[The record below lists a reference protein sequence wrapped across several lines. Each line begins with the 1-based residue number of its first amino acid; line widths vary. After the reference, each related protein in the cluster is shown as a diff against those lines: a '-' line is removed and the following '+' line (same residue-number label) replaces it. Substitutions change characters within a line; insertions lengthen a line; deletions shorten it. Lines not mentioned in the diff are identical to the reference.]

1 MTSSKMTPAE
11 RRATISLSFIMGLRM
26 VGLFMV
32 LPVFALYATGLEGST
47 PMLIGV
53 SMGIYGLFQAIFQ
66 ITFGSLSDRIGRK
79 PAILCAL
86 IIFALGSVIAGSA
99 QTINMM
105 IIGRALQ
112 GIGAIGSTTLALLA
126 DLTRED
132 QRTKAMMISGISI
145 GFSFT
150 LAMLAG
156 PLLAPWLSVGEM
168 FYLAAVMA
176 ALAAI
181 VLITYVPNPTNSVW
195 HGDTEPEAKSFLQ
208 LLFVPELGRLN
219 LGIFSSHAVFTASFI
234 AIPMALHQFVGLAAS
249 EQWKIYLPALAAALV
264 LSVIAIGLA
273 ERRKQVKKFFLL
285 GILTMAISLGI
296 LWLGMSSATAS
307 IVGIALFFAG
317 FSLLESFLPSLVSRT
332 APAACKGS
340 AMGIYSCSQYSG
352 IFAGG
357 ILGGWLFSH
366 FQFSGVYSFCIGLT
380 LLWFFIAMPM
390 REPQRQ
396 KPDFIRPQ
404 EPLQSINS

>member
-1 MTSSKMTPAE
+1 MTSTKMTPAE

-26 VGLFMV
+26 IGLFMV

-79 PAILCAL
+79 PAILIAL
-86 IIFALGSVIAGSA
+86 IIFAIGSILAGSA

-105 IIGRALQ
+105 IAGRALQ

-181 VLITYVPNPTNSVW
+181 ILFIYVPSPAHSVW
-195 HGDTEPEAKSFLQ
+195 HGDTEPEIKSFLS

-219 LGIFSSHAVFTASFI
+219 LGIFTSHAIFTASFI
-234 AIPMALHQFVGLAAS
+234 AIPMALHQSIGLGAS
-249 EQWKIYLPALAAALV
+249 DQWKIYLPALAAALV

-285 GILTMAISLGI
+285 GILTMSISMMI
-296 LWLGMSSATAS
+296 LWLGMNSITAS

-332 APAACKGS
+332 APAANKGS

-366 FQFSGVYSFCIGLT
+366 FQFNGVYSFCIGFT
-380 LLWFFIAMPM
+380 LLWFFIALPM

-396 KPDFIRPQ
+396 KPDFIRSQ
-404 EPLQSINS
+404 EHLQSSNS

>member
-1 MTSSKMTPAE
+1 MTSTKMTPAE

-26 VGLFMV
+26 IGLFMV
-32 LPVFALYATGLEGST
+32 LPVFALYANGLEGST

-79 PAILCAL
+79 PAILIAL
-86 IIFALGSVIAGSA
+86 IIFAIGSLLAGSA
-99 QTINMM
+99 QTIQTM
-105 IIGRALQ
+105 IFGRALQ

-132 QRTKAMMISGISI
+132 QRTKAMMVSGICI

-150 LAMLAG
+150 LAMLTG
-156 PLLAPWLSVGEM
+156 PLLAPWLTVGEM
-168 FYLAAVMA
+168 FDIAAVMA

-181 VLITYVPNPTNSVW
+181 VLFTYVPNPTKSVW

-219 LGIFSSHAVFTASFI
+219 LGIFTSHAVFTASFI
-234 AIPMALHQFVGLAAS
+234 AIPMALHQFIGLAAS

-273 ERRKQVKKFFLL
+273 ERRKQVKKFFLI

-296 LWLGMSSATAS
+296 LWLGMSSSTSS

-332 APAACKGS
+332 APAASKGS

-357 ILGGWLFSH
+357 VLGGWLFSH

-380 LLWFFIAMPM
+380 LLWFFIALPM

-396 KPDFIRPQ
+396 KPDFIRSR
-404 EPLQSINS
+404 EHLQSINS